1 MFPHYMPF
9 APGNEYVLKM
19 CFFVFPANRV
29 QQLIFRRH
37 RQHGHVFALKQS
49 NFENEA
55 KKTRMRKSTTN
66 NQARIKTSKKHIENG
81 REKDTRDITRLIKP
95 TKELNITS
103 T

>member
-1 MFPHYMPF
+1 MPF
-9 APGNEYVLKM
+9 APGNAYVLKM

-49 NFENEA
+49 HFENET

-66 NQARIKTSKKHIENG
+66 NQAHIKTSKKHIENG
-81 REKDTRDITRLIKP
+81 KEKDTGDITRLIKP
-95 TKELNITS
+95 IKELNITS